1 MTTWLRF
8 DCDGRA
14 GFGTL
19 DGDFV
24 DEHEGDLF
32 GEPLRTGRRFALS
45 DVKITLPCRP
55 SKFLALWNNDHAQ
68 AEKQGLSIPE
78 EPLYFIKAGSSYL
91 AHGQTIETPPGYDG
105 RVVYEGELG
114 LVIGKVGRNLNL
126 EEAEQA
132 IFGVTCVNDVT
143 AIDLLNKDPSFA
155 QWTRAKGFDTFG
167 AFGPAIVTGLDVR
180 TLRVRTLV
188 NGRERQNFPC
198 SGMIFSPAQIVS
210 AISRCMTLMPGDLIA
225 CGTSSG
231 VLPMK
236 PGTVVEVII
245 DGVGTLRNTYGPAP
259 ITRPLIGS
267 PIMRICVVGAGAI
280 GGMLGVKLALSGHEV
295 TLILR
300 GANLEAVRQNG
311 MKLIEEDG
319 KELLARPARVTSVI
333 AEAGVQDVV
342 ILGMKAHQVAAIAA
356 ELPAIMH
363 ERTRVVT
370 MQNGIPWWYFHKL
383 PGAWEG
389 TPIRAVDPDGVIAQS
404 IAVDRVIGSVVY
416 PASEVIQPGIIK
428 VIEGNRFTLGEL
440 DGGDTPSIREI
451 ADAFK
456 TAGFKAPISRDIRS
470 EIWLKVWGN
479 LSFNPI
485 SALTHATLEDICL
498 YAPTR
503 ELAAAMMREAQT
515 IGEAL
520 GVQFKVS
527 LEKRIAGA
535 QAVGQHKTSMLQDV
549 EQGRP
554 LELQALVASVMEL
567 GRITQKPTPTID
579 AVYALT
585 SLLANTLQQHKATLR
600 LA

>member
-1 MTTWLRF
+1 
-8 DCDGRA
+8 
-14 GFGTL
+14 
-19 DGDFV
+19 
-24 DEHEGDLF
+24 
-32 GEPLRTGRRFALS
+32 
-45 DVKITLPCRP
+45 
-55 SKFLALWNNDHAQ
+55 
-68 AEKQGLSIPE
+68 
-78 EPLYFIKAGSSYL
+78 
-91 AHGQTIETPPGYDG
+91 
-105 RVVYEGELG
+105 
-114 LVIGKVGRNLNL
+114 
-126 EEAEQA
+126 
-132 IFGVTCVNDVT
+132 
-143 AIDLLNKDPSFA
+143 
-155 QWTRAKGFDTFG
+155 
-167 AFGPAIVTGLDVR
+167 
-180 TLRVRTLV
+180 
-188 NGRERQNFPC
+188 
-198 SGMIFSPAQIVS
+198 
-210 AISRCMTLMPGDLIA
+210 
-225 CGTSSG
+225 
-231 VLPMK
+231 
-236 PGTVVEVII
+236 
-245 DGVGTLRNTYGPAP
+245 
-259 ITRPLIGS
+259 
-267 PIMRICVVGAGAI
+267 MRICVVGAGAI
-280 GGMLGVKLALSGHEV
+280 GGMLGVKLALSGHDV

-311 MKLIEEDG
+311 LKLIEEDG

-503 ELAAAMMREAQT
+503 ELAAE
-515 IGEAL
+515 IGRAH
-520 GVQFKVS
+520 V
-527 LEKRIAGA
+527 
-535 QAVGQHKTSMLQDV
+535 
-549 EQGRP
+549 
-554 LELQALVASVMEL
+554 
-567 GRITQKPTPTID
+567 
-579 AVYALT
+579 
-585 SLLANTLQQHKATLR
+585 
-600 LA
+600 

>member
-1 MTTWLRF
+1 
-8 DCDGRA
+8 
-14 GFGTL
+14 
-19 DGDFV
+19 
-24 DEHEGDLF
+24 
-32 GEPLRTGRRFALS
+32 
-45 DVKITLPCRP
+45 
-55 SKFLALWNNDHAQ
+55 
-68 AEKQGLSIPE
+68 
-78 EPLYFIKAGSSYL
+78 
-91 AHGQTIETPPGYDG
+91 
-105 RVVYEGELG
+105 
-114 LVIGKVGRNLNL
+114 
-126 EEAEQA
+126 
-132 IFGVTCVNDVT
+132 
-143 AIDLLNKDPSFA
+143 
-155 QWTRAKGFDTFG
+155 
-167 AFGPAIVTGLDVR
+167 
-180 TLRVRTLV
+180 
-188 NGRERQNFPC
+188 
-198 SGMIFSPAQIVS
+198 
-210 AISRCMTLMPGDLIA
+210 
-225 CGTSSG
+225 
-231 VLPMK
+231 
-236 PGTVVEVII
+236 
-245 DGVGTLRNTYGPAP
+245 
-259 ITRPLIGS
+259 
-267 PIMRICVVGAGAI
+267 MRICVVGAGAI

-363 ERTRVVT
+363 EKTRVVT

-389 TPIRAVDPDGVIAQS
+389 TPIKAVDPDGVIAQS

-567 GRITQKPTPTID
+567 GRIT
-579 AVYALT
+579 
-585 SLLANTLQQHKATLR
+585 
-600 LA
+600 